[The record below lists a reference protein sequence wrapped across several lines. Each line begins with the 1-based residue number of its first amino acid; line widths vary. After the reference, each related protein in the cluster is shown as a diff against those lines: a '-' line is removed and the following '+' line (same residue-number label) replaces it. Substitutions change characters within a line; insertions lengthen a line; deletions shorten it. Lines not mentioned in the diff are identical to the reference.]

1 MQIVYMNKSLLIIL
15 VPFLFMACVS
25 RNDYEKA
32 QHSAQ
37 YWEDAYYEQQEQYQA
52 LINKYNS
59 LIDEYNDLANELDER
74 EQIIQN
80 AKYAVYDLENHFNSW
95 CRGWSFYDADDIER
109 DINDVENALDGWY

>member
-1 MQIVYMNKSLLIIL
+1 MKQSLLIIL

-25 RNDYEKA
+25 RNDYENA

-52 LINKYNS
+52 LI
-59 LIDEYNDLANELDER
+59 DEYNDLANELDER

-80 AKYAVYDLENHFNSW
+80 AKDAVYDLENHFNSW
-95 CRGWSFYDADDIER
+95 SGGWSFYDVHDIER